1 VDLETLNQ
9 HVEQVA
15 AKHGLIAA
23 AYIVDRKASDV
34 LVGGPRV
41 EVSVSNIRLPGK
53 EESVYYAVSI
63 GRYERDAN
71 RCIFSTSSS
80 MSRRLTNYL
89 EMTR

>member
-1 VDLETLNQ
+1 MDLKTLNQ

-15 AKHGLIAA
+15 GKHGLIAA

-34 LVGGPRV
+34 SVGGPHV
-41 EVSVSNIRLPGK
+41 EVSVSNLRLPGR

-71 RCIFSTSSS
+71 RLHMFDQFINESAVNE
-80 MSRRLTNYL
+80 LLKNH
-89 EMTR
+89 